1 MAEKAKSLVEAMKN
15 RIANAGSGS
24 KGNIFYVKKDGKVR
38 VRFLNDMEDGLSVMF
53 HDKWQ
58 SYTHPCMEY
67 YGKPCPHHNDPEGRN
82 QDFYAWTVWNYETK
96 KREIFLY
103 KANRCSPIPSLISMF
118 ETYGTL
124 CDRDFV
130 ITRQGQGT
138 DTTYSVI
145 PMDKKRSK
153 IDEEP
158 FSKKEVFKMLLQAFP
173 CEEDGDVDDEDY
185 DVDEDEDEEEETPK
199 KSKSKTKSKP
209 KSKSKYEEE
218 DDEDEDEDDE
228 DYDEDEEE
236 EDEEPVRKKS
246 KKSPPK
252 KSKSKKSS
260 KYDDDEDEEDDEE
273 DEDLPFDDDEE
284 DEEEE
289 ERPRKKSSRTRKKR

>member
-38 VRFLNDMEDGLSVMF
+38 VRFLNDMEDGLAVTF

-58 SYTHPCMEY
+58 GYSHPCMEY
-67 YGKPCPHHNDPEGRN
+67 YGKPCPHHNDPEGRT
-82 QDFYAWTVWNYETK
+82 QDLYAWTVWNYETK

-158 FSKKEVFKMLLQAFP
+158 FTKKEILKMLLQAFP
-173 CEEDGDVDDEDY
+173 CEEDDDIDEDDY
-185 DVDEDEDEEEETPK
+185 DEDEDEE
-199 KSKSKTKSKP
+199 
-209 KSKSKYEEE
+209 
-218 DDEDEDEDDE
+218 
-228 DYDEDEEE
+228 DEEE
-236 EDEEPVRKKS
+236 EEVTS
-246 KKSPPK
+246 K

-260 KYDDDEDEEDDEE
+260 KSKSKKRYEEEDEEDEEEDDDFDDDDFDEDEDEEDEEPVRKSKSKKSKSKSRYDEDDDEDDEDEEDDEE
-273 DEDLPFDDDEE
+273 
-284 DEEEE
+284 EEEE
-289 ERPRKKSSRTRKKR
+289 ERPRKRTSKTRKKR

>member
-38 VRFLNDMEDGLSVMF
+38 VRFLNDMEDGLAVTF

-58 SYTHPCMEY
+58 GYSHPCMEY
-67 YGKPCPHHNDPEGRN
+67 YGKPCPHHNDPEGRT
-82 QDFYAWTVWNYETK
+82 QDLYAWTVWNYETK

-158 FSKKEVFKMLLQAFP
+158 FTKKEVLKMLLQAFP
-173 CEEDGDVDDEDY
+173 CEEDDDIDED
-185 DVDEDEDEEEETPK
+185 
-199 KSKSKTKSKP
+199 
-209 KSKSKYEEE
+209 
-218 DDEDEDEDDE
+218 
-228 DYDEDEEE
+228 DYDEDEE
-236 EDEEPVRKKS
+236 DEEEEEVTS
-246 KKSPPK
+246 K

-260 KYDDDEDEEDDEE
+260 KSKSKKRYEEEDEEDEDEDEDFDDDDFDEDEDEEDEKPVKKSKSKKSKSKSRYDDDDDEDDEDEEDDEE
-273 DEDLPFDDDEE
+273 
-284 DEEEE
+284 EEEE
-289 ERPRKKSSRTRKKR
+289 ERPRKRASKTRKKR